1 MSSQASI
8 DISLLRPCSPREV
21 IVKPIDFGG
30 GIDSEGEVCFYCYL
44 MLTPMNGRKS
54 MLKNLTWRRS

>member
-30 GIDSEGEVCFYCYL
+30 V
-44 MLTPMNGRKS
+44 LT
-54 MLKNLTWRRS
+54 LKARFVFTAI